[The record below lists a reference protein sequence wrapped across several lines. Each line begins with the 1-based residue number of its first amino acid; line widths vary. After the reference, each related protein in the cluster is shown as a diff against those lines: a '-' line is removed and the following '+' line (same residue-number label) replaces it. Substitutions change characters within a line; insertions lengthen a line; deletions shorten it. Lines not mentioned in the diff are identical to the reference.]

1 MNDLVFVMC
10 NLKMND
16 KDKKQV
22 IDFDDVVDDL
32 PSDDEWVTER
42 EGHGGSSNINLLQ
55 TIDSATRRQNGTEDD
70 SDEDNF
76 NGVEMSTEA
85 TEDYFETLHSRSLEL
100 NNVSTGSTSNLFH
113 CDAIDA
119 IPGHSEGGESETE
132 AGFSLHCTPA
142 EDLF

>member
-42 EGHGGSSNINLLQ
+42 
-55 TIDSATRRQNGTEDD
+55 
-70 SDEDNF
+70 
-76 NGVEMSTEA
+76 
-85 TEDYFETLHSRSLEL
+85 
-100 NNVSTGSTSNLFH
+100 
-113 CDAIDA
+113 
-119 IPGHSEGGESETE
+119 
-132 AGFSLHCTPA
+132 
-142 EDLF
+142 